1 MIQYTWVIKM
11 ILKNAEILNEN
22 FEFVIGD
29 LAIENDKIAG
39 INLENTNG
47 EIIDCTNLKILPGFI
62 DIHIHGTGGAD
73 VCDAES
79 KSIQK
84 MSENLTRHGVTSFCP
99 TTMTLSSEELENIFS
114 VVANEKGKE
123 KGAYIHGINME
134 GPYISLA
141 KKGAQKAEHVRKPDI
156 EEFRKLNS
164 ICNVSLVDIAPE
176 EDENNAFSKEAS
188 KICTVSAAHTSA
200 DGEAAK
206 KGFENGIT
214 HATHLFNAMTGIA
227 ARVPGVAGAVFDSDS
242 VRAEIICDGFHVN
255 PITLRMAFKI
265 LGEDRTIVISD
276 SMKAADC
283 SDGDYMLGGQ
293 TVFVRDG
300 KALLED
306 GTIAASTSNLFDEF
320 KNLISFGID
329 FRHAVKSCTINPAK
343 AIGADKTTGSIKA
356 GKYADLLLVDE
367 NFNIKNV
374 FVKGKKII

>member
-1 MIQYTWVIKM
+1 MRVIEM

-22 FEFVIGD
+22 FDFVKGD
-29 LAIENDKIAG
+29 LAIENEKIAG
-39 INLENTNG
+39 INIQNTDG
-47 EIIDCTNLKILPGFI
+47 EFLDCTGLKILPGFI

-73 VCDAES
+73 TCDAEAE
-79 KSIQK
+79 SIQK

-99 TTMTLSSEELENIFS
+99 TTMTLSSEELEKIFS
-114 VVANEKGKE
+114 VVAGEKGKE
-123 KGAYIHGINME
+123 AGAYIHGINME

-156 EEFRKLNS
+156 EEFKKLNS

-188 KICTVSAAHTSA
+188 EICTVAAAHTSA
-200 DGEAAK
+200 DAK
-206 KGFENGIT
+206 TAKLGFENGIT
-214 HATHLFNAMTGIA
+214 HATHLFNAMTGIS

-283 SDGDYMLGGQ
+283 PDGDYMLGGQ
-293 TVFVRDG
+293 TVYVRDG

-320 KNLISFGID
+320 INLLSFGID
-329 FRHAVKSCTINPAK
+329 FTHAIKSCTINPAK
-343 AIGADKTTGSIKA
+343 AIGADKTTGSIEA
-356 GKYADLLLVDE
+356 GKYADLLIID
-367 NFNIKNV
+367 NDYNIKNI